1 MSVNPI
7 KAWLEKNNA
16 MGDVMQDRV
25 QESAEL
31 KERYDLLMNAV
42 CAESEIQ
49 KYIEGHLN
57 ETAEAVTR
65 KINELLY
72 ETAQKKGISLYQLC
86 ASVVPEIKQSIKP
99 SESPYPFKL
108 EVETEISLIPK
119 NHL

>member
-25 QESAEL
+25 QEYAEL
-31 KERYDLLMNAV
+31 KEKYDLLMNAV
-42 CAESEIQ
+42 DTESKIQ

-57 ETAEAVTR
+57 ETAEVVTR
-65 KINELLY
+65 KLNELLY
-72 ETAQKKGISLYQLC
+72 DTAQKKGISLFQLC
-86 ASVVPEIKQSIKP
+86 ASVVPEIKQSIK
-99 SESPYPFKL
+99 SDR
-108 EVETEISLIPK
+108 VEIEISLIPK

>member
-1 MSVNPI
+1 MSVNTI

-16 MGDVMQDRV
+16 MGDVMQSRLKKA
-25 QESAEL
+25 AEL

-42 CAESEIQ
+42 YTESEIQ
-49 KYIEGHLN
+49 KYIVGHLN
-57 ETAEAVTR
+57 ETAEEVTR

-86 ASVVPEIKQSIKP
+86 ESVVPEIKQSIK
-99 SESPYPFKL
+99 SDR
-108 EVETEISLIPK
+108 VEIEITLIPK

>member
-31 KERYDLLMNAV
+31 KEIYDLLMNAV
-42 CAESEIQ
+42 SAESEIQ

-65 KINELLY
+65 KTNELLY
-72 ETAQKKGISLYQLC
+72 ETAQKNGISLYQLC
-86 ASVVPEIKQSIKP
+86 ASVVPEIKQSIK
-99 SESPYPFKL
+99 SDR
-108 EVETEISLIPK
+108 VEIEITLIPK
-119 NHL
+119 NHI

>member
-25 QESAEL
+25 QDSAEL

-65 KINELLY
+65 KMNELLY

-86 ASVVPEIKQSIKP
+86 ASVVPEIKQSIK
-99 SESPYPFKL
+99 SEYPYPFK
-108 EVETEISLIPK
+108 VETEISLIPK

>member
-16 MGDVMQDRV
+16 MGDVMQGRV
-25 QESAEL
+25 
-31 KERYDLLMNAV
+31 K
-42 CAESEIQ
+42 ESEIQ

-57 ETAEAVTR
+57 ETAEVVTR

-86 ASVVPEIKQSIKP
+86 ASVVPEIKQSIK
-99 SESPYPFKL
+99 SDR
-108 EVETEISLIPK
+108 VEIEITLIPK
-119 NHL
+119 KEL